1 MHIAQPRRRR
11 PPLGPVMIQ
20 LALALVGLVILLP
33 FYWTSVAS
41 TLTLP
46 QLLRYPPRLIPGD
59 ALPRN
64 IDELLRTIPFVRSF
78 ANSLLLS
85 TVSTAGQLFFCS
97 LAGLAFAKHTFPGRD
112 RLFKLLLTTV
122 MIPGVVSFIPVYMMM
137 SRIGWLDTYRA
148 LIVPGLASAV
158 GIFWMRQATLQ
169 SIPDEM
175 LQAARIDGAS
185 EFGIYWRIV
194 LPIVMPALGALAIV
208 IFLGVWNDYLGPLII
223 LNSREKFTLP
233 LILALLRDQYS
244 NKTHLV
250 ITGSM
255 LATIPV
261 IMIFFASSRWFI
273 RGMTA
278 GALKG

>member
-1 MHIAQPRRRR
+1 M
-11 PPLGPVMIQ
+11 
-20 LALALVGLVILLP
+20 
-33 FYWTSVAS
+33 
-41 TLTLP
+41 
-46 QLLRYPPRLIPGD
+46 
-59 ALPRN
+59 
-64 IDELLRTIPFVRSF
+64 RSF

>member
-33 FYWTSVAS
+33 FYWMSVAS